1 MRVSNG
7 WFLIL
12 FAAASVV
19 DFATTLYGIRAGFS
33 EANPLIAAKLA
44 NLPAFILTYL
54 AYTIIGLALLWL
66 VLRMSF
72 LSRAFRA
79 FAALFV
85 ALKALPALNNII
97 FLTGLSPLKFILLTT
112 ARWLLG
118 FS

>member
-7 WFLIL
+7 WFLATFIT
-12 FAAASVV
+12 ASAV
-19 DFATTLYGIRAGFS
+19 DFATTLYGIRVGFS

-79 FAALFV
+79 FAVLFV
-85 ALKALPALNNII
+85 LLKAMPAVNNI
-97 FLTGLSPLKFILLTT
+97 LLL
-112 ARWLLG
+112 AEIQHFPFAFAAVRCLLNLV
-118 FS
+118 